1 MSVEAIVILVTV
13 VVYMIAMLIIGFKMS
28 SQVKGLDDYML
39 AGRNLPWYVLTLTF
53 AATVANTA
61 TVMGHPGFAYEMGIT
76 YVFWASL
83 ASATTATL
91 LLSRIGARL
100 RSLKLSTIS
109 DLAIE
114 RFQQS
119 RRLEVL
125 MSIWQVGWGVFVVAL
140 SLFGVS
146 LILEVVTGVSW
157 AITIFPIAIVTIL
170 YTMAGGLRAVV
181 LTDTIQMLIIIL
193 GVSALF
199 FVMTVKYGTFTTFIS
214 RYVGDNG
221 FDLQP
226 AAEGLTLF
234 AGFTD
239 LFTLP
244 PGETVLGLVAY
255 IVATSFWIPI
265 DLGFIQRTL
274 AAKDMKHSRKGVYSF
289 IAIDWANAW
298 TLLGIGVFGA
308 ILIPGLTNTDEV
320 VIRLVREFLPTIGAA
335 IVVAAVIAAAM
346 STISTYLNAGSSI
359 LTHNI
364 LLKIKP
370 DLSEKSKLR
379 YGRLFT
385 ILIGLLALLFGPF
398 ISSSGIIV
406 AAVSI
411 QMILITALAPLIL
424 LALFWKRMSEMAAF
438 WGCVISSVLTLGM
451 IIQIGG
457 PWAAMSGSGY
467 FGIPVMF
474 WSLAI
479 SLALYVGLSFLQ
491 ENQPE
496 QMSAACREM
505 FANKKTVSSNKD
517 ILVFSVIWLSVIMI
531 GFFKKQGI
539 AFPLLSGPFAWTTD
553 ALFIF
558 MASFTV
564 VFSIYLTSKVFRFV
578 RQSRVAQ
585 RSSSD

>member
-1 MSVEAIVILVTV
+1 MSGEAIVILVTV
-13 VVYMIAMLIIGFKMS
+13 VFYMIVMLVIGFRMS

-53 AATVANTA
+53 SATVANTA

-100 RSLKLSTIS
+100 RSLRLSTIS
-109 DLAIE
+109 DLAVE

-119 RRLEVL
+119 RRLEIL
-125 MSIWQVGWGVFVVAL
+125 ISIWQVGWAVFVVAL
-140 SLFGVS
+140 SLFGVA
-146 LILEVVTGVSW
+146 LILEVVTGVAW
-157 AITIFPIAIVTIL
+157 VITIFPIAIVTIL

-181 LTDTIQMLIIIL
+181 LTDTLQMLIIIL

-199 FVMTVKYGTFTTFIS
+199 FVMTIKYGTFTTFIS
-214 RYVGDNG
+214 QYVGNTG

-244 PGETVLGLVAY
+244 PGETILGLVAY
-255 IVATSFWIPI
+255 IIATSFWIPI
-265 DLGFIQRTL
+265 DLGFIQRSL

-298 TLLGIGVFGA
+298 TLLGIGIFGA

-335 IVVAAVIAAAM
+335 IVVAAVVAAAM

-364 LLKIKP
+364 VLKMKP
-370 DLSEKSKLR
+370 TMSEKSKLR
-379 YGRLFT
+379 YGRVFT
-385 ILIGLLALLFGPF
+385 VLIGLLALLFGPF
-398 ISSSGIIV
+398 ISASGIIV

-411 QMILITALAPLIL
+411 QMILITALAPLVL
-424 LALFWKRMSEMAAF
+424 LALFWKRMSEQAAF
-438 WGCVISSVLTLGM
+438 WGCVIASVVTLGM
-451 IIQIGG
+451 IIHIGG

-474 WSLAI
+474 WSLAL
-479 SLALYVGLSFLQ
+479 SLALYIGISLFQ
-491 ENQPE
+491 EERPE
-496 QMSAACREM
+496 QISEACRKM
-505 FANKKTVSSNKD
+505 FSTKQQTHSNKD
-517 ILVFSVIWLSVIMI
+517 IFFFSVIWLSVILI
-531 GFFKKQGI
+531 GIVKKQGI
-539 AFPLLSGPFAWTTD
+539 AFPFLSGPFAWVTD
-553 ALFIF
+553 AFFIS
-558 MASFTV
+558 MACFTV
-564 VFSIYLTSKVFRFV
+564 VFSSYLTGKVFRFV
-578 RQSRVAQ
+578 RQSRIS
-585 RSSSD
+585 R